1 MVVVR
6 EHSAK
11 AFLQIGKINDHAA
24 LDLSLDGDFDL
35 ISVAVQGSARR
46 VAGQKMSAVDVIA
59 HTKPHGVRITLA
71 NDPLC
76 LEEGRMRVQESMR
89 PAPSFFLELFPSL

>member
-11 AFLQIGKINDHAA
+11 AFLQVGKINDHAA

-35 ISVAVQGSARR
+35 ISVTVQGSARR
-46 VAGQKMSAVDVIA
+46 VARQKMSAVDVIA
-59 HTKPHGVRITLA
+59 HTKPHGVRIT
-71 NDPLC
+71 
-76 LEEGRMRVQESMR
+76 
-89 PAPSFFLELFPSL
+89 